1 MIRSDSRAARQ
12 ARHTNDH
19 GVWHHPPAELTAK
32 AVVVVVVVMALDV
45 KYLVNAVMI
54 MRSVMLVSVLVQ
66 LVNAVVRVV
75 AQNVSK

>member
-1 MIRSDSRAARQ
+1 M
-12 ARHTNDH
+12 
-19 GVWHHPPAELTAK
+19 
-32 AVVVVVVVMALDV
+32 VVVVVMALDV